1 MAVNDFPGG
10 TVDRNLPANAGD
22 TGSVP
27 GLGRLHM
34 QRATKPVRHNSW
46 ACMLQLL
53 KPSCLE
59 PALHSKRSHRGE
71 KPAHLKEEEPP
82 LPASRESPRTATKT
96 QSNEKEI
103 NKIIFKL
110 YDCEGNEEIKTD
122 N

>member
-1 MAVNDFPGG
+1 
-10 TVDRNLPANAGD
+10 
-22 TGSVP
+22 
-27 GLGRLHM
+27 
-34 QRATKPVRHNSW
+34 
-46 ACMLQLL
+46 MLQLL